1 MIPAIGPVIAGGS
14 LATIVANAAGGT
26 ILATVVGALVGLGM
40 PEEVARRYERA
51 FESGRTLVTVQA
63 DERGHEAE
71 AILQRHGGQDMQQV
85 AR

>member
-1 MIPAIGPVIAGGS
+1 MS
-14 LATIVANAAGGT
+14 
-26 ILATVVGALVGLGM
+26 
-40 PEEVARRYERA
+40 RA